1 MSGDGNVN
9 VSEEAL
15 GVQVPRL
22 DLKNVSDGDKWE
34 GNFHPLARNI
44 ASNEKE
50 NIWQSRSLH
59 SFL

>member
-1 MSGDGNVN
+1 MLEDGSVN

-34 GNFHPLARNI
+34 GNFHPSAHNI
-44 ASNEKE
+44 VSY
-50 NIWQSRSLH
+50 
-59 SFL
+59 

>member
-22 DLKNVSDGDKWE
+22 DLKNGSDGDKWE
-34 GNFHPLARNI
+34 GNFDPLAHNTV
-44 ASNEKE
+44 S
-50 NIWQSRSLH
+50 
-59 SFL
+59 